1 MNEFRQNSDLKGTHY
16 MNCIKKI
23 FQWLVSIGI
32 GFFIVNTLCFCYERP
47 TGWIDTPN
55 GPSPAGWNP
64 GTVLVH
70 GTEGYGI
77 TKIDKN
83 GYMNPD
89 GVLQKNHI
97 LCMGSSHTQGKE
109 VAPNEKYT
117 ALVNEYFSDG
127 EGQLAAY
134 NIACDGNYLP
144 SLIKHFPAAVAA
156 FPDAA
161 VVTIEIFCTNF
172 SAEQM
177 EAAMLGTQYEERGS
191 VVALDAQAG
200 TKEILKTLVKE
211 SMPLLSL
218 LKNKLEAMAKTES
231 LGSTSFDTQQASLS
245 LRKGIALLRSEFDG
259 EILFVYHPSISIKA
273 DGSISC
279 TYGETYET
287 FVSACEENDIHVIDM
302 GSLFLQNFEKTKTL
316 PYGFANTTPATGH
329 LNATGHRLIAEAL
342 IERLQEVI

>member
-1 MNEFRQNSDLKGTHY
+1 MS
-16 MNCIKKI
+16 CIKNI

-83 GYMNPD
+83 GYLNPD
-89 GVLQKNHI
+89 GVLQKDHI

-109 VAPNEKYT
+109 VAPSEKYT

-134 NIACDGNYLP
+134 NIACDGNFLP
-144 SLIKHFPAAVAA
+144 SLIKHFSAAVTA

-161 VVTIEIFCTNF
+161 VVTIELSGTDF

-191 VVALDAQAG
+191 VVALDARAG
-200 TKEILKTLVKE
+200 IKEKLKILVKE

-218 LKNKLEAMAKTES
+218 MKTKLETKMTTEES
-231 LGSTSFDTQQASLS
+231 ESTSLDEQQASLS

-259 EILFVYHPSISIKA
+259 EILFVYHPQISIET
-273 DGSISC
+273 DGSITC
-279 TYGETYET
+279 IYGVTYET
-287 FVSACEENDIHVIDM
+287 FILVCEENDIQVIDM
-302 GSLFLQNFEKTKTL
+302 GPLFLQNFEKTKTL
-316 PYGFANTTPATGH
+316 PYGFANTTPGVGH

>member
-1 MNEFRQNSDLKGTHY
+1 

-32 GFFIVNTLCFCYERP
+32 GFFIVNMLCFCYERP

-77 TKIDKN
+77 TKVDKN
-83 GYMNPD
+83 GYLNPD
-89 GVLQKNHI
+89 GVLQKEHI

-109 VAPNEKYT
+109 VAPSEKYT
-117 ALVNEYFSDG
+117 ALVNEHFSDG

-134 NIACDGNYLP
+134 NIACDGNFLP
-144 SLIKHFPAAVAA
+144 SLIKHFSAAVTA

-161 VVTIEIFCTNF
+161 VVTIELSSTDF
-172 SAEQM
+172 SAEQLK
-177 EAAMLGTQYEERGS
+177 AAMLGTQYEESDS
-191 VVALDAQAG
+191 VVALDACAG
-200 TKEILKTLVKE
+200 TKEKLKILIKE
-211 SMPLLSL
+211 CMPLLSL
-218 LKNKLEAMAKTES
+218 MKTKLETKMTTEES
-231 LGSTSFDTQQASLS
+231 GSTSLDEQQASLS

-259 EILFVYHPSISIKA
+259 EILVVYHPQISIET
-273 DGSISC
+273 DGSITC
-279 TYGETYET
+279 IYGVTYET
-287 FVSACEENDIHVIDM
+287 FIMACEENNIQVIDM
-302 GSLFLQNFEKTKTL
+302 GPFFLQNFEKTKTL
-316 PYGFANTTPATGH
+316 PYGFANTAPGVGH

-342 IERLQEVI
+342 IERLQEVIS